1 MIADALIGSV
11 NAVMEKRL
19 DDPQQ
24 VDFALAALLAAF
36 EGVQKKPVADE
47 AQRRERLEGRMRLML
62 ENVALSFVNGK
73 LVVKVD
79 GASES
84 LMKEFRRGSDWFVP
98 WDKVDEILLA
108 AILVDPTS
116 N

>member
-1 MIADALIGSV
+1 MIADAFINSG
-11 NAVMEKRL
+11 NNVMEKRL
-19 DDPQQ
+19 DDPKQ
-24 VDFALAALLAAF
+24 VDFAVAAMLSAF
-36 EGVQKKPVADE
+36 ESVQKKPVADE
-47 AQRRERLEGRMRLML
+47 TQRMERLEGRMRLML
-62 ENVALSFVNGK
+62 ENVAVSFANGK